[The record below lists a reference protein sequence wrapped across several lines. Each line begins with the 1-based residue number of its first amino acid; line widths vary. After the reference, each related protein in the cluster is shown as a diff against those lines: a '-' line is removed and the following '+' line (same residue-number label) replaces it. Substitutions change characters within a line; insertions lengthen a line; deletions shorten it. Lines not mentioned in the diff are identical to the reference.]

1 MLEKAK
7 ARPLLSAI
15 GRGFRNRCPHCG
27 KGQLLRG
34 YVTPTGDCA
43 ACNERLARY
52 QTADF
57 APYLVTFAIGL
68 IFMPI
73 ALALSLSGA
82 VSNLAVLALIV
93 VALSTAL
100 LLLPRMKGAAIGL
113 LWALDV
119 GTNQ

>member
-1 MLEKAK
+1 MFA
-7 ARPLLSAI
+7 AI
-15 GRGFRNRCPHCG
+15 ARGFRNRCPHCG

-34 YVTPTGDCA
+34 YVTPTGDCT

-68 IFMPI
+68 LFMPTTLWLSLHGFATGATVTVLVVSALTI
-73 ALALSLSGA
+73 AL
-82 VSNLAVLALIV
+82 V
-93 VALSTAL
+93 
-100 LLLPRMKGAAIGL
+100 LLPRMKGAAIGL

-119 GTNQ
+119 KTNQ

>member
-1 MLEKAK
+1 MTEQAS
-7 ARPLLSAI
+7 ARPLLAAI

-34 YVTPTGDCA
+34 YVTPNGDCA
-43 ACNERLARY
+43 ACHEKLARY

-68 IFMPI
+68 IFMPTTLWLSLHGFATGTTVAVLVVSALAI
-73 ALALSLSGA
+73 ALS
-82 VSNLAVLALIV
+82 
-93 VALSTAL
+93 
-100 LLLPRMKGAAIGL
+100 LLPRMKGAAIGL

-119 GTNQ
+119 RGNQ

>member
-1 MLEKAK
+1 MNEQAS
-7 ARPLLSAI
+7 ARPLLAAI
-15 GRGFRNRCPHCG
+15 ARGFRNRCPHCG

-68 IFMPI
+68 IFMPTTLWLSLHGFTTGPI
-73 ALALSLSGA
+73 VATLVISALA
-82 VSNLAVLALIV
+82 I
-93 VALSTAL
+93 AL

-119 GTNQ
+119 RGNQ